1 MNVRSTLLALAATA
15 AATLTLT
22 VAVAPAAA
30 QAVSTS
36 VTIQVPYSDLNLA
49 SPTGRA
55 ALDRRVFRAATLACG
70 QDMRDLNMS
79 LLSRACRDDAI
90 AAARGQREAALRSG
104 VDYASARS
112 SVSQAAF

>member
-30 QAVSTS
+30 QSVS
-36 VTIQVPYSDLNLA
+36 IQVPYSDLNLA

-55 ALDRRVFRAATLACG
+55 VLDRRVLRAATLACG
-70 QDMRDLNMS
+70 QYDARDLNMS
-79 LLSRACRDDAI
+79 ALSRACRDDAI
-90 AAARGQREAALRSG
+90 AAVRGQRVAALRTG
-104 VDYASARS
+104 ADYASASS